1 MSNSFKDRKEELKKS
16 LSMLEAEGLNFSVRF
31 INDSGVRKQYMRNIK
46 AVSEEYIWR
55 VNAGSL
61 SAKTAAQEVNLIRN
75 QIMEAGR
82 LKLSDVGAVYSE
94 KLKATGYTLPNR
106 MEHYAN
112 KIFNSSFNELSVS
125 QQNQVYLEIVQGG
138 GRSQEVTNI
147 LARRLSRLGR
157 GLIFV
162 TVAISVYNI
171 ATSED
176 KLRTTAKEGA
186 ILGDGILGGAAG
198 GATAGLVCGPG
209 APVCVTIGVFVGGAL
224 GAFGAD
230 LTFDWLF

>member
-1 MSNSFKDRKEELKKS
+1 
-16 LSMLEAEGLNFSVRF
+16 MLEAEGLNFSVRF
-31 INDSGVRKQYMRNIK
+31 INDSGVRKQYLRNIK

-75 QIMEAGR
+75 QIMEASR
-82 LKLSDVGAVYSE
+82 LKLSDVSLAYSISKKETGKTLAELLEIYASE
-94 KLKATGYTLPNR
+94 KFKLPFDQLN
-106 MEHYAN
+106 
-112 KIFNSSFNELSVS
+112 IS
-125 QQNQVYLEIVQGG
+125 QQNNVYLEIVQSG
-138 GRSQEVTNI
+138 GRARAKVNV
-147 LARRLSRLGR
+147 LARNLSRLGR

-162 TVAISVYNI
+162 TMAISVYNI
-171 ATSED
+171 ADSED

-186 ILGDGILGGAAG
+186 ILGGGILGGAAG
-198 GATAGLVCGPG
+198 GAAAGLVCGPG